1 MITTVAHHLSMS
13 AGKEKENAMK
23 HPVAPSEHPGDF
35 RPAKAER
42 MKLLH
47 RIGTLAAL
55 MALMFLISPGVAG
68 AQNYRNCAWPVEISP
83 EGIGN
88 WLGPESLARYWL
100 MPVEKQDEA
109 LTFKGTYPNARYF
122 SFVAYNTN
130 AEGGPT
136 DVAGGVYDTA
146 IAPDPGSNNPFV
158 YPGGSDGTYTVVIS
172 RTGETSGN
180 TIKVTSDFAW
190 VLLRVYVPTADPSL
204 GGESLTGSVPLPT
217 IFLTRDGATQELQQC
232 PTFNK
237 LADIRE
243 VYQKFFPPGLDLIGD
258 EGTPYSD
265 RLWFGAPRVTPPI
278 LLPNPH
284 NKYIAMFPGNDYQ
297 PGRIIVIHGKAPGF
311 PDTYDGTPIWAPA
324 RGFRNVDTRFWSVC
338 NTDLAL
344 PVGTV
349 GCKSDMT
356 TKLEGGYYTIVI
368 SDDPLRPDWL
378 QPNIDWLPWGDK
390 GYFKLVFFRNMLPR
404 PDFHFA
410 IQNALEAKCTFEF
423 DLPVLPPRIDVDRA
437 GQCAQDVMGDYYPV
451 AVWCDKATFIKGGW
465 QACIKEKHH

>member
-1 MITTVAHHLSMS
+1 MS
-13 AGKEKENAMK
+13 AGKEKEHAMK
-23 HPVAPSEHPGDF
+23 HPVAPSEHPRDF
-35 RPAKAER
+35 RPAKGAR
-42 MKLLH
+42 MKVLH
-47 RIGTLAAL
+47 RIGILAAL
-55 MALMFLISPGVAG
+55 MAFMFLISPGIAG
-68 AQNYRNCAWPVEISP
+68 AQNYLNCAWPIEISS

-100 MPVEKQDEA
+100 MPFEKQDETM
-109 LTFKGTYPNARYF
+109 TFKGTYPNARYF

-190 VLLRVYVPTADPSL
+190 VLLRVYVPAPDPSL
-204 GGESLTGSVPLPT
+204 SGESFTGSVPLPT

-232 PTFNK
+232 PKVNN

-258 EGTPYSD
+258 EGTPSSD

-278 LLPNPH
+278 LLPNPD

-311 PDTYDGTPIWAPA
+311 PDTYDGTPIWEPA

-378 QPNIDWLPWGDK
+378 RPNIDWLPWGDK

-410 IQNALEAKCTFEF
+410 IQNAIKAKCTFEF

-465 QACIKEKHH
+465 QACINEKHH